1 MTEAPDNS
9 DLWHRLRRHT
19 PARIAL
25 GRTGVSLS
33 TARHLEFQ
41 SAHALA
47 RMAVHSA
54 LDIAALRDDIDR
66 YFPSTL
72 VVQSQAPD
80 RTTYLHRPDL
90 GRRPT
95 AEAAA
100 QLTADG
106 DGADVAVVVCDGLS
120 AYAVQHN
127 AAPFL
132 AQLLPRL
139 ATEGLR
145 LAPLVIATQARVAL
159 ADPVGAALGAR
170 LTLVLI
176 GERPGLTAADSMGL
190 YLTFAP
196 KTGLTDADRNC
207 ISNIRPGGLRYEEA
221 AYRAHFLVSQ
231 SLQRGFSGVGLKDET
246 AAETA
251 GPLQDHRVYLDGP
264 ATRR

>member
-1 MTEAPDNS
+1 MAQAPDIS
-9 DLWHRLRRHT
+9 DLWHQLRRYT

-33 TARHLEFQ
+33 TARQLEFQ

-54 LDIAALRDDIDR
+54 LDIAALREDLDR
-66 YFPSTL
+66 YFSTTL
-72 VVQSQAPD
+72 AVQSQAPD
-80 RTTYLHRPDL
+80 RATYLHRPDL
-90 GRRPT
+90 CRRPT

-100 QLTADG
+100 RLAAQGGT
-106 DGADVAVVVCDGLS
+106 ADVAVVVCDGLS
-120 AYAVQHN
+120 ALAVQHN

-139 ATEGLR
+139 AAEGLR

-170 LTLVLI
+170 LALVLI

-196 KTGLTDADRNC
+196 KPGRTDAERNC
-207 ISNIRPGGLRYEEA
+207 VSNIRPGGLRYEEA
-221 AYRAHFLVSQ
+221 AYRAHYLISQ
-231 SLQRGFSGVGLKDET
+231 ALQRGLSGVGLKDET
-246 AAETA
+246 VAGETA
-251 GPLQDHRVYLDGP
+251 PLQDRRPYLAAPEAG
-264 ATRR
+264 